1 MICSPS
7 RKKAFLHTRHH
18 KQPFPFPTA
27 DPVHFSVLNRII
39 RVSAGQN
46 RFHAAVPAVWF
57 DLAVLDILVGMF
69 KLVGRNIVRCI
80 HFHGAKFVHA
90 ECGRVA
96 VGISFSG
103 TLLYEKNRSSVEK
116 EHRNDDNQHHGTGW
130 NAAKN
135 AKDDIQQPLS
145 ITAVKIVQRKPLL
158 SLFCSE

>member
-1 MICSPS
+1 MPQFQQSGLIWQCWTW
-7 RKKAFLHTRHH
+7 ANERHIPPQNV
-18 KQPFPFPTA
+18 KNLRQFIQTGFPQEFPQRC
-27 DPVHFSVLNRII
+27 N
-39 RVSAGQN
+39 
-46 RFHAAVPAVWF
+46 
-57 DLAVLDILVGMF
+57 ILVGMF

-80 HFHGAKFVHA
+80 HFHGAKFMHA

-116 EHRNDDNQHHGTGW
+116 KHRNDDNQHHGTGW
-130 NAAKN
+130 YTSKN

-145 ITAVKIVQRKPLL
+145 ITAVKSVQRKPLL